1 MPLSEDEQR
10 ILAEIERNLH
20 ESDPRLARE
29 VGQTTVYRH
38 ALGSLR
44 WSALW
49 LILGLVLEVALLQ
62 VHYMAAFAGA
72 ALMFVGAFGLER
84 NLRLMGRVGLD
95 QFSRAF
101 RSANPSV
108 RQAGQD
114 RTGERDF
121 D

>member
-29 VGQTTVYRH
+29 VSETTVYRF

-44 WSALW
+44 WT
-49 LILGLVLEVALLQ
+49 ILAMVAGIAVMVATLQIHYLFAFVGFLLLL
-62 VHYMAAFAGA
+62 AGA
-72 ALMFVGAFGLER
+72 VGLER
-84 NLRLMGRVGLD
+84 NLRLMGRAGVD

-101 RSANPSV
+101 RAANGGDAS
-108 RQAGQD
+108 RAD
-114 RTGERDF
+114 EATSSD